1 MEECIIHSC
10 RVPMLNEPVV
20 FLEMSEELLYS
31 VGECV
36 VVLSSRND
44 VEMCSQLLHRIW
56 NSLLK
61 HITVST

>member
-1 MEECIIHSC
+1 
-10 RVPMLNEPVV
+10 MLNEPVV